1 MIKDWALWRRQWCWT
16 VKLPI
21 ELVVMVVVVMVVVK
35 ELLLVLLVTLVLLR
49 LLPMADAMVLCS
61 DGVGDGV
68 GEGNFVVYVGGVSI
82 LETILDRDGSRSS
95 PGKFIYAAVVD
106 FCRTFQ

>member
-1 MIKDWALWRRQWCWT
+1 
-16 VKLPI
+16 
-21 ELVVMVVVVMVVVK
+21 
-35 ELLLVLLVTLVLLR
+35 
-49 LLPMADAMVLCS
+49 MVLCS